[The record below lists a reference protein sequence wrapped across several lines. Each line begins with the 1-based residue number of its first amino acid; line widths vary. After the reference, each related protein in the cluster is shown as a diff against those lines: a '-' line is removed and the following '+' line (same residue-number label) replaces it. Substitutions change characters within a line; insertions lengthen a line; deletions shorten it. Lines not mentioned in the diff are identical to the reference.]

1 MIKFGEY
8 CTIAPSNVEEQ
19 SVLWDFSY
27 LAHVQGVGENHPTR
41 MRLKSGEG
49 KVEDLKVPGDA
60 HDKEELDEDQHL
72 VPFLLPAAAAAA
84 KAINR
89 NIYKKEK

>member
-1 MIKFGEY
+1 MDAASFDLG
-8 CTIAPSNVEEQ
+8 
-19 SVLWDFSY
+19 Y
-27 LAHVQGVGENHPTR
+27 LAHVQGVGENQPIR
-41 MRLKSGEG
+41 IGLQSRKGE
-49 KVEDLKVPGDA
+49 VEDLKVPGDA

>member
-1 MIKFGEY
+1 MDAASFDLG
-8 CTIAPSNVEEQ
+8 
-19 SVLWDFSY
+19 Y
-27 LAHVQGVGENHPTR
+27 LAHVQGVSKNQPIRIG
-41 MRLKSGEG
+41 LKSSEGE
-49 KVEDLKVPGDA
+49 VEDLKVPGNA

-89 NIYKKEK
+89 NIYKKRKSELTWPCRC